1 MDEMTAEEL
10 EELIGKVD
18 KSIEALEVLD
28 NYLDIDLER
37 TKPNDKPIML
47 VRNKRYNTAWLIHIT
62 EEEYEKLKAIKG

>member
-1 MDEMTAEEL
+1 MDEMTAEKL
-10 EELIGKVD
+10 EELIGKAD

-37 TKPNDKPIML
+37 TKPNDEPIMI
-47 VRNKRYNTAWLIHIT
+47 VKNKRHNTAWFIRVT